1 MHDNKA
7 YPYPEIVTGD
17 EWTVNEVFDG
27 VTPHTDNLNKQ
38 MTVPLDRE
46 CEKCGLEH
54 SRTIRRH
61 ELGHAKWSPKTMG
74 KLPKGVRAEAIEVLE
89 EIRVNYLLYLEGL
102 GLNSS
107 AVCHE
112 EVKMRTTQMIYKA
125 SISQILLYGLA
136 CFGWQNTDT
145 TRNDSKYVRA
155 LYRRSNDYL
164 YEYQIY
170 SQIMRKAIAGEE
182 LSELRKAELDF
193 VLSQVSHFSNRLLS
207 SRGNYQTMVTYRK
220 VQKIAKELSMVLDAF
235 MDKPNPE
242 DVLAPEPQPGSS
254 ENTTK
259 GEAEGESED
268 ETGSAGG
275 SGDVNKRLMNRMK
288 KELVEKMQ
296 YQSSPGI
303 GVWGKMEVHE
313 PSLTVNLQGR
323 LKNGRDYR
331 PADIGYNPK
340 YINRYCLD
348 RKIFKQKQRVKGGT
362 ILIDASGSMQF
373 DGDDILQIM
382 EMLPAV
388 NIAMYNGY
396 STTGHLRIIAK
407 NGMRVDDNY
416 LATHCGAGNVIDGP
430 ALRWL
435 ADMPPRRIWVSDM
448 HVFGASGGN
457 SNGFNLFKECL
468 DICTQNNI
476 VNLQNIEEVKEHAL
490 KLNM

>member
-1 MHDNKA
+1 MHSDKA

-17 EWTVNEVFDG
+17 KWTVNEVFDG
-27 VTPHTDNLNKQ
+27 TTPHTDNLNKQ

-89 EIRVNYLLYLEGL
+89 EIRINYLLYLEGL

-145 TRNDSKYVRA
+145 NKNNKYLRA
-155 LYRRSNDYL
+155 NWRMHNDYL

-170 SQIMRKAIAGEE
+170 KEVILNAIDGKE
-182 LSELRKAELDF
+182 LSELRKAELEF
-193 VLSQVSHFSNRLLS
+193 VLSQISNFSNRLLS
-207 SRGNYQTMVTYRK
+207 SRGNFQIMVTYRK
-220 VQKIAKELSMVLDAF
+220 VQNIAKELSIVLDAF

-242 DVLAPEPQPGSS
+242 DVFAPEPQPGSS
-254 ENTTK
+254 ETVYE
-259 GEAEGESED
+259 GEAEDESEN
-268 ETGSAGG
+268 ETGSTGDY
-275 SGDVNKRLMNRMK
+275 GDVNKRLMNRMK
-288 KELVEKMQ
+288 KELVQKMQ
-296 YQSSPGI
+296 YQSSPGV
-303 GVWGKMEVHE
+303 GLWGKMSVHE

-362 ILIDASGSMQF
+362 ILIDASGSMRF
-373 DGDDILQIM
+373 DGNDILQIM

-396 STTGHLRIIAK
+396 GQTGNLRIIAK

-416 LATHCGAGNVIDGP
+416 LMDYCGGGNVVDGP

-448 HVFGASGGN
+448 HVFGSAGRN
-457 SNGFNLFKECL
+457 SNGFNLIKECL
-468 DICTQNNI
+468 DICVQNNI
-476 VNLQNIEEVKEHAL
+476 VNLQDIEEVKEHAL

>member
-54 SRTIRRH
+54 SKTIRRH

-89 EIRVNYLLYLEGL
+89 EIRINYLLFLEGL
-102 GLNSS
+102 GLNGS

-125 SISQILLYGLA
+125 SISRILLYGLA
-136 CFGWQNTDT
+136 CFGWQNTDK
-145 TRNDSKYVRA
+145 TRNNNKYQRS
-155 LYRRSNDYL
+155 LHRRSNDYL

-170 SQIMRKAIAGEE
+170 SEVMRKAIAGEE
-182 LSELRKAELDF
+182 LSELRKTELDF
-193 VLSQVSHFSNRLLS
+193 VLSQVGYFSNKLLS
-207 SRGNYQTMVTYRK
+207 SRGNYQTMVTYKK
-220 VQKIAKELSMVLDAF
+220 VQKIAKELSIILDAF

-242 DVLAPEPQPGSS
+242 DVHAPKPT
-254 ENTTK
+254 NTKSNMAETEA
-259 GEAEGESED
+259 GEESED
-268 ETGSAGG
+268 EMESTES
-275 SGDVNKRLMNRMK
+275 SGDVNKHLKNRMK
-288 KELVEKMQ
+288 KELVERMQ
-296 YQSSPGI
+296 YQSSPGV
-303 GVWGKMEVHE
+303 GYWGNMTKHE

-373 DGDDILQIM
+373 DGNDILQIM

-396 STTGHLRIIAK
+396 GNSGNLRIIAK
-407 NGMRVDDNY
+407 NGMRVDDTY
-416 LATHCGAGNVIDGP
+416 LDEHSGAGNVIDGP

-435 ADMPPRRIWVSDM
+435 ADMPERRIWVSDM
-448 HVFGASGGN
+448 HVFGASGSA

-468 DICTQNNI
+468 NICTQNNI
-476 VNLQNIEEVKEHAL
+476 INLKDIDEVKEHAL